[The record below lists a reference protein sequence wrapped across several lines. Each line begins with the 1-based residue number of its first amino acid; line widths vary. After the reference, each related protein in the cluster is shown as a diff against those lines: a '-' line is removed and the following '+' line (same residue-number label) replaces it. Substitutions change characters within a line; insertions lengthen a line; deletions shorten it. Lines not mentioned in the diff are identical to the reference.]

1 MIDEFIKDFRF
12 TNIIRFYILLTEL
25 GMVFYLLQTW
35 NFVIYRIHLTDINK
49 VENLDTQ
56 RKIDFESD

>member
-25 GMVFYLLQTW
+25 GMLFYLLQTW